1 MGQGRE
7 KKRRTKLIPLFSAS
21 SERDLKFYF
30 VGIIVGK
37 LEKLIDHFFRKFTFL
52 KGLCFAFELSRTNGK
67 FRHPV

>member
-7 KKRRTKLIPLFSAS
+7 KKRIKKTNSTIIAS

-52 KGLCFAFELSRTNGK
+52 KGLCFALLLS
-67 FRHPV
+67 